1 MSTITRIGLLAS
13 SKRVVM
19 LCLLELYVVFI
30 FNWARFLELF
40 IKTAYFLNVTY

>member
-19 LCLLELYVVFI
+19 LCLLELYVVFTLTE
-30 FNWARFLELF
+30 FLQFFYCTHRIL
-40 IKTAYFLNVTY
+40 